1 MKKIGSILFVITLV
15 FFMGCSG
22 KKEEFAAHKSGF
34 KYLPIDRSDVGLSPR
49 IGDLATL
56 RISIKAP
63 NDSVIKRADFF
74 RIQIKESQYKGG
86 INQALRFMHEG
97 DSIAFLIDA
106 INYFRY
112 DEQVNVPE
120 YIKQGDKLR
129 FDIRLSDVKSMEEL
143 EKERQIKK
151 ISGKRREII
160 ALKHFLGRVGLEDS
174 ARLDKIFI
182 KKLEPGTGKKPKTGD
197 RVYIDYLGYF
207 VDGNSFD
214 NTYER
219 GRPFT
224 FTLGANKAIEG
235 LEMGVKKMRVG
246 GKATII
252 IPSPLA
258 YGDQGL
264 PRANIAPHTT
274 LVFDVELVKVQ

>member
-1 MKKIGSILFVITLV
+1 MTKIGSILIIITL
-15 FFMGCSG
+15 FFLVGCSG
-22 KKEEFAAHKSGF
+22 DKEEFVDHKSGF
-34 KYLPIDRSDVGLSPR
+34 EYIPIDRSDAGLSPR

-56 RISIKAP
+56 RIAIKAP

-74 RIQIKESQYKGG
+74 RVQVKKSQYKGD
-86 INQALRFMHEG
+86 INQALRFMYEG

-112 DEQVNVPE
+112 DEKTTVPE
-120 YIKQGDKLR
+120 FIKPGDKLR
-129 FDIRLSDVKSMEEL
+129 FDIRLTDVTSMEEL
-143 EKERQIKK
+143 EKERQIKI
-151 ISGKRREII
+151 ISGERREII

-174 ARLDKIFI
+174 ATLDTIFI
-182 KKLEPGTGKKPKTGD
+182 KELDAGNGKKPKTGD

-219 GRPFT
+219 GRPFG
-224 FTLGANKAIEG
+224 FTLGANTAIEG
-235 LEMGVKKMRVG
+235 LEMGVKQMQVG

-258 YGDQGL
+258 YGAQGL